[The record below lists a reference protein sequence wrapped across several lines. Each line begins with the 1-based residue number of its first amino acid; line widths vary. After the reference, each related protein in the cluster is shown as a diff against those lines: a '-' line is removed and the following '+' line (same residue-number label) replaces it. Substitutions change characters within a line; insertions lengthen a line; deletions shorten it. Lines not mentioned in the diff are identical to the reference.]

1 MLKLFTANYLIDI
14 VAKIAKKIYSK
25 QKMRLYY
32 IFLLKKHKNDIPL
45 HIIIIYKDM
54 VIGYTTGVYDLFHIG
69 HLNLLKNAKGM
80 CDKLVVGVTVDE
92 LVAYKGKRSMI
103 PFEDRIEIVRSI
115 KYVDA
120 AVPQY
125 DMNKLEACKKLGAKF
140 LFVGD
145 DWYGTEKWQ
154 QYEKE
159 FAEAGIQIVYFPY
172 TKGISST
179 KINEALNAVRGQDLT
194 DVK

>member
-1 MLKLFTANYLIDI
+1 MN
-14 VAKIAKKIYSK
+14 
-25 QKMRLYY
+25 
-32 IFLLKKHKNDIPL
+32 
-45 HIIIIYKDM
+45 
-54 VIGYTTGVYDLFHIG
+54 IGYTTGVYDLFHIG

-92 LVAYKGKRSMI
+92 LVAYKGKQAMI

-125 DMNKLEACKKLGAKF
+125 DMDKLTACKKLGAKF

-145 DWYGTEKWQ
+145 DWYGTDKWRA
-154 QYEKE
+154 YEKE
-159 FAEAGIQIVYFPY
+159 FEEAGIQIIYFPY
-172 TKGISST
+172 TKGVSST
-179 KINEALNAVRGQDLT
+179 KINNALNALHRHSSDN
-194 DVK
+194 VK

>member
-1 MLKLFTANYLIDI
+1 MI
-14 VAKIAKKIYSK
+14 
-25 QKMRLYY
+25 
-32 IFLLKKHKNDIPL
+32 
-45 HIIIIYKDM
+45 
-54 VIGYTTGVYDLFHIG
+54 IGYTAGVFDLFHIG
-69 HLNLLKNAKGM
+69 HLNLLKNAKGF

-92 LVAYKGKRSMI
+92 LVAYKGKCAVI

-125 DMNKLEACKKLGAKF
+125 DMDKLLACKKLGASV

-145 DWYGTEKWQ
+145 DGYATDKWKE
-154 QYEKE
+154 YEQKFDRE
-159 FAEAGIQIVYFPY
+159 NIEIIYFPY

-179 KINEALNAVRGQDLT
+179 RISSKLNLQD
-194 DVK
+194 DRSME